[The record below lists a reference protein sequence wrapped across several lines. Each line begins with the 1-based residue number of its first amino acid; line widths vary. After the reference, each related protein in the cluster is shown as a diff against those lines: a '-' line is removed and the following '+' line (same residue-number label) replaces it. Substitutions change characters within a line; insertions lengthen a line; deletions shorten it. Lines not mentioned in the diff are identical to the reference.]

1 MFFIMRLNFNKT
13 RRASRVITSFALL
26 IGITSCSNSTQLPLP
41 PQGGQTDVAKIAHA
55 KIIKVVDGDT
65 VEIDLDGHTE
75 RVRLIGVNT
84 PETKHP
90 TKPIECFGPEASAYM
105 TQLLPKGAQLRIERD
120 VEARDRYGRMLLY
133 LYLDSDNLFI
143 NLDLISRGY
152 GTPMSIEPN
161 TFHRN
166 DFVHAAAQAEAA
178 NVGLWKACR

>member
-1 MFFIMRLNFNKT
+1 MKNVHKGALRNLV
-13 RRASRVITSFALL
+13 VIGLSLL
-26 IGITSCSNSTQLPLP
+26 VSCSSGATTENEVLIT
-41 PQGGQTDVAKIAHA
+41 IF
-55 KIIKVVDGDT
+55 KVVDGDT
-65 VEIDLDGHTE
+65 VDIEIDGHTE

-90 TKPIECFGPEASAYM
+90 TKPIECFGPEASAYL
-105 TQLLPKGAQLRIERD
+105 TQLLPKGTTVRIERD

-133 LYLDSDNLFI
+133 LYLGSNDLFI
-143 NLDLISRGY
+143 NLDLVARGF

-166 DFVHAAAQAEAA
+166 DFVRAAAQAEAA

>member
-1 MFFIMRLNFNKT
+1 MKET
-13 RRASRVITSFALL
+13 RDNALHIL
-26 IGITSCSNSTQLPLP
+26 VAIGLSLLASCSSGAITEN
-41 PQGGQTDVAKIAHA
+41 
-55 KIIKVVDGDT
+55 KVLVTILTVIDGDT
-65 VEIDLDGHTE
+65 VDIEIDGRTE

-105 TQLLPKGAQLRIERD
+105 TQLLPKGTDVRIERD
-120 VEARDRYGRMLLY
+120 TEARDRYGRMLLY
-133 LYLDSDNLFI
+133 LYRDSDNLFI

-161 TFHRN
+161 TFHRS
-166 DFVHAAAQAEAA
+166 DFVHAAALAEAT

>member
-1 MFFIMRLNFNKT
+1 MKNVHKGALRNLV
-13 RRASRVITSFALL
+13 VIGLSLL
-26 IGITSCSNSTQLPLP
+26 VSCSSGATTENEVLITIL
-41 PQGGQTDVAKIAHA
+41 
-55 KIIKVVDGDT
+55 KVVDGDT
-65 VEIDLDGHTE
+65 VDIEIDGHTE

-90 TKPIECFGPEASAYM
+90 TKPIECFGPEASAYL
-105 TQLLPKGAQLRIERD
+105 TQLLPKGTTVRIERD

-133 LYLDSDNLFI
+133 LYLGSNDLFI
-143 NLDLISRGY
+143 NLDLVARGY

-166 DFVHAAAQAEAA
+166 DFVRAAAQAEAA

>member
-1 MFFIMRLNFNKT
+1 MKNAHKGALRNLV
-13 RRASRVITSFALL
+13 VIGLSLL
-26 IGITSCSNSTQLPLP
+26 VSCSSGATTENEVLITIL
-41 PQGGQTDVAKIAHA
+41 
-55 KIIKVVDGDT
+55 KVVDGDT
-65 VEIDLDGHTE
+65 VDIDINGHTE

-105 TQLLPKGAQLRIERD
+105 TQLLPKGTTVRIERD

-133 LYLDSDNLFI
+133 LYLGSDDLFI
-143 NLDLISRGY
+143 NLELVARGY

-161 TFHRN
+161 TFRRN

>member
-1 MFFIMRLNFNKT
+1 MKNAHKGALRNLV
-13 RRASRVITSFALL
+13 VIGLSLL
-26 IGITSCSNSTQLPLP
+26 VSCSSGATTENEVLITIL
-41 PQGGQTDVAKIAHA
+41 
-55 KIIKVVDGDT
+55 KVVDGDT
-65 VEIDLDGHTE
+65 VDIDINGHTE

-105 TQLLPKGAQLRIERD
+105 TQLLPKGTTVRIERD

-133 LYLDSDNLFI
+133 LYLGSDDLFI
-143 NLDLISRGY
+143 NLELVARGY

-166 DFVHAAAQAEAA
+166 DFVRAAAQAEAA

>member
-1 MFFIMRLNFNKT
+1 MKNVHKL
-13 RRASRVITSFALL
+13 ALRNL
-26 IGITSCSNSTQLPLP
+26 VAVVLSLLMSCGNSTTSKNEVLITIL
-41 PQGGQTDVAKIAHA
+41 
-55 KIIKVVDGDT
+55 KVIDGDT
-65 VEIDLDGHTE
+65 VDIDINGRTE

-105 TQLLPKGAQLRIERD
+105 TELLPKGTTVRIERD

-133 LYLDSDNLFI
+133 LYRDSDNLFI
-143 NLDLISRGY
+143 NLDLVSRGY

-166 DFVHAAAQAEAA
+166 DFVQAAALAEVS

>member
-1 MFFIMRLNFNKT
+1 MITVMRVKIYKT
-13 RRASRVITSFALL
+13 TQMCRVITTFALL
-26 IGITSCSNSTQLPLP
+26 IGFASCSNSSPSP
-41 PQGGQTDVAKIAHA
+41 NGQADLVEIV
-55 KIIKVVDGDT
+55 KVVDGDT
-65 VEIDLDGHTE
+65 VDIDLDGHTE

-90 TKPIECFGPEASAYM
+90 TKPVECFGPEASAYM
-105 TQLLPKGAQLRIERD
+105 TQLLPKGTTVRIERD

-133 LYLDSDNLFI
+133 LYLGSDNLFI
-143 NLDLISRGY
+143 NLDLVARGY

-166 DFVHAAAQAEAA
+166 DFVRAAAQAEAA

>member
-1 MFFIMRLNFNKT
+1 MKK
-13 RRASRVITSFALL
+13 VHKGALRNL
-26 IGITSCSNSTQLPLP
+26 VAVGLSLLVSCSSGATTKNEFLITIL
-41 PQGGQTDVAKIAHA
+41 
-55 KIIKVVDGDT
+55 KVVDGDT
-65 VEIDLDGHTE
+65 VDIDIDGHTE

-90 TKPIECFGPEASAYM
+90 TKPIECFGPEASAYL
-105 TQLLPKGAQLRIERD
+105 TQLLPKGTTVRIERD

-133 LYLDSDNLFI
+133 LYLGSNDLFI
-143 NLDLISRGY
+143 NLDLVARGY

-166 DFVHAAAQAEAA
+166 DFVRAAAQAEAA

>member
-1 MFFIMRLNFNKT
+1 MITVMRVKIYKT
-13 RRASRVITSFALL
+13 TQMCRVITTFALL
-26 IGITSCSNSTQLPLP
+26 IGLVSCSSSSPQPNSQSDL
-41 PQGGQTDVAKIAHA
+41 GKIADGKNAHV
-55 KIIKVVDGDT
+55 IDGDT
-65 VEIDLDGHTE
+65 VDIDIKGRTE

-105 TQLLPKGAQLRIERD
+105 TQLLPKGTTVRIERD

-133 LYLDSDNLFI
+133 LYLGSDNLFI
-143 NLDLISRGY
+143 NLDLVARGY

-166 DFVHAAAQAEAA
+166 DFVRAAAQAEAA

>member
-1 MFFIMRLNFNKT
+1 MKNAHKGALRNLV
-13 RRASRVITSFALL
+13 VIGLSLL
-26 IGITSCSNSTQLPLP
+26 VSCSSGATTENEVLITIL
-41 PQGGQTDVAKIAHA
+41 
-55 KIIKVVDGDT
+55 KVVDGDT
-65 VEIDLDGHTE
+65 VDIDINGHTE

-84 PETKHP
+84 PETKHL

-105 TQLLPKGAQLRIERD
+105 TQLLPKGTTVRIERD

-133 LYLDSDNLFI
+133 LYLGSDDLFI
-143 NLDLISRGY
+143 NLELVARGY

-166 DFVHAAAQAEAA
+166 DFVRAAAQAEAA

>member
-1 MFFIMRLNFNKT
+1 MRPNFNKT
-13 RRASRVITSFALL
+13 KKMCGVIAPFALL
-26 IGITSCSNSTQLPLP
+26 IGLASCSSSSQLLP
-41 PQGGQTDVAKIAHA
+41 PQDRQSDLVKIAHV
-55 KIIKVVDGDT
+55 IDGDT
-65 VEIDLDGHTE
+65 VDIDIKGRTE

-105 TQLLPKGAQLRIERD
+105 THLLPKGTTVRIERD

-133 LYLDSDNLFI
+133 LYLGSNDLFI
-143 NLDLISRGY
+143 NLDLVARGY

-166 DFVHAAAQAEAA
+166 DFVRAAAQAEAA

>member
-1 MFFIMRLNFNKT
+1 MKEARDN
-13 RRASRVITSFALL
+13 ALHIL
-26 IGITSCSNSTQLPLP
+26 VAIGLSLLASCSSGST
-41 PQGGQTDVAKIAHA
+41 TEN
-55 KIIKVVDGDT
+55 KVLVRILTVIDGDT
-65 VEIDLDGHTE
+65 VDIEIDGRTE

-105 TQLLPKGAQLRIERD
+105 TQLLPKGTDVRIERD
-120 VEARDRYGRMLLY
+120 TEARDRYGRMLLY
-133 LYLDSDNLFI
+133 LYRNSDNLFI

-166 DFVHAAAQAEAA
+166 DFVHAAALAEAS

>member
-1 MFFIMRLNFNKT
+1 MKNVHKGALRNLV
-13 RRASRVITSFALL
+13 VIGLSLL
-26 IGITSCSNSTQLPLP
+26 VSCSSGATTENEVLIT
-41 PQGGQTDVAKIAHA
+41 IF
-55 KIIKVVDGDT
+55 KVVDGDT
-65 VEIDLDGHTE
+65 VDIEIDGHTE

-90 TKPIECFGPEASAYM
+90 TKPIECFGPEASAYL
-105 TQLLPKGAQLRIERD
+105 TQLLPQGTVVRIERD

-133 LYLDSDNLFI
+133 LYLGSNDLFI
-143 NLDLISRGY
+143 NLDLVARGY

-166 DFVHAAAQAEAA
+166 DFVRAAAQAEAA

>member
-1 MFFIMRLNFNKT
+1 MITVMKVRIIETTQMRG
-13 RRASRVITSFALL
+13 VIASFALL
-26 IGITSCSNSTQLPLP
+26 IGLASCSGSSPLP
-41 PQGGQTDVAKIAHA
+41 NGQADLVKIADG
-55 KIIKVVDGDT
+55 KIVKVVDGDT
-65 VEIDLDGHTE
+65 VDIDIDGHTE

-90 TKPIECFGPEASAYM
+90 TKPIECFGPEASAYL
-105 TQLLPKGAQLRIERD
+105 TQLLPQGTAVRIERD

-133 LYLDSDNLFI
+133 LYLGSNNLFI
-143 NLDLISRGY
+143 NLDLVARGF

-166 DFVHAAAQAEAA
+166 DFVRAAAQAEAA